1 MNRRKLLPVLRHIV
15 SRPTAPF
22 HEQAVAE
29 AILGFLKDLPH
40 VTVRAD
46 KYGNLVARYER
57 AGPRASPAPLRYA
70 FAAHMD
76 HPGWVRVDGHSFGP
90 AVHFPGEKHPKQ
102 FLGWVP
108 EAFLRNPGIRGYGR
122 FAMWDLPEFQLLD
135 DIIHARACDD
145 LIGCAVIVA
154 MFMELEEAGAEAVCL
169 GLFTRAEEVGLVGA
183 MKLASSGLIPDDVTI
198 ISLETS
204 SELPPAK
211 IGSGPIVRVGDK
223 SSIFDSAAT
232 AALSQ
237 IAADS
242 HIPVQ
247 RCLMPGGTCEAT
259 AYQLAGFRSA
269 ALCVALG
276 NYHNCGPGA
285 QIAPEYVSFSD
296 VQALVRLCARI
307 AVNRAKK
314 NQAVKSLKKCLKL
327 NAEKYKKCLR
337 KSCSRTA
344 TDGCLN

>member
-1 MNRRKLLPVLRHIV
+1 MPVLRHIV

-40 VTVRAD
+40 VTIRPD
-46 KYGNLVARYER
+46 KHGNLIACYER
-57 AGPRASPAPLRYA
+57 GGSGRARYA

-76 HPGWVRVDGHSFGP
+76 HPGWVRADGPPLGP
-90 AVHFPGEKHPKQ
+90 VTHFPREKLPMQ
-102 FLGWVP
+102 FLGGVP
-108 EAFLRNPGIRGYGR
+108 EAYLKNPRVRSYGR
-122 FAMWDLPEFQLLD
+122 FAMWALPEFRLQD
-135 DIIHARACDD
+135 GMIHACACDD

-154 MFMELEEAGAEAVCL
+154 TFMEMEAAGAEGCCL
-169 GLFTRAEEVGLVGA
+169 GLFTRAEEVGFLGA
-183 MKLASSGLIPDDVTI
+183 MKLASSGLIPDGVTV

-204 SELPPAK
+204 SERPPAK
-211 IGSGPIVRVGDK
+211 IGNGPILRVGDK

-232 AALSQ
+232 ATLGQ

-242 HIPVQ
+242 HIPIQ

-259 AYQLAGFRSA
+259 AYQLYGFRSA

-276 NYHNCGPGA
+276 NYHNCGPKD

-296 VQALVRLCARI
+296 VQELVRLCVRI
-307 AVNRAKK
+307 GVDRAKK
-314 NQAVKSLKKCLKL
+314 NQAVKALKKRLKV
-327 NAEKYKKCLR
+327 NAEKYKKLLKKR
-337 KSCSRTA
+337 A
-344 TDGCLN
+344 